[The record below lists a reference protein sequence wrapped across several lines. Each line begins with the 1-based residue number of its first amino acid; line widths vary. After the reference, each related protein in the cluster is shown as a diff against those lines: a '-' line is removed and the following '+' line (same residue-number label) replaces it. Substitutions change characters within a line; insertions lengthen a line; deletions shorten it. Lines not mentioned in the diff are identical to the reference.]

1 MHDALSIDGGGLKA
15 IVAQEG
21 ASNVDSNPNPASNSG
36 SGSGSVSD
44 ANSGVGPDSS
54 VGPDS
59 DFGANSGSSA
69 NLGFGPNPGTG
80 SNSVSESD
88 AETVRGS
95 YKQPGGKLV
104 SATVAVDAEGRIAH
118 VAFDGDYFAERTDG
132 RDVNLEAVAEALV
145 GLSIRSNIADL
156 QHVLEHAIP
165 QDVRLVGID
174 AQAMAFAVAR
184 AAAVF
189 TDSLA
194 LHNLREDEGSAWASV
209 LPDRFPE
216 NSAHPNHQIPL
227 TPQLIAERWEQLD
240 VHLEDPE
247 TAASQPYEP
256 AMQMALDD
264 VIARRTARGDLPP
277 LLRFWE
283 WAGPAV
289 ILGLN
294 QSVSNEV
301 DLARAR
307 ELGIAVVRRVT
318 GGGAMFVEPGNTITY
333 SLTAPLSFVA
343 GLSADDSYGL
353 CESWTFS
360 ALHSIGIAA
369 SHEPINDIS
378 SPAGKIGGAAQRRYP
393 APHQYRSGAA
403 ANGASDTN
411 AATAATAV
419 SAEHAADADTATS
432 APAAHAAAPGAIL
445 HHTTMAYD
453 IDANKMLQVLRINKE
468 KMSDKAVKSAAK
480 RVDPMKSQSG
490 MSRRQVLA
498 AFSRYLHE
506 NIPHIQS
513 IELPQDVI
521 DEARELASSKF
532 STPEWIHRIP

>member
-21 ASNVDSNPNPASNSG
+21 ASNADSNPNSASNSG

-44 ANSGVGPDSS
+44 TNSGT
-54 VGPDS
+54 GPDS
-59 DFGANSGSSA
+59 DFGANLGSSVSS
-69 NLGFGPNPGTG
+69 GVGP
-80 SNSVSESD
+80 NSVSESD

-403 ANGASDTN
+403 ANGVSDTN

-419 SAEHAADADTATS
+419 SATSGVSAEHPADADAATS
-432 APAAHAAAPGAIL
+432 VPPTHAAAPGAIL

-490 MSRRQVLA
+490 MSRRQVLS

-506 NIPHIQS
+506 NVPHIQS

>member
-15 IVAQEG
+15 IVAPMG
-21 ASNVDSNPNPASNSG
+21 
-36 SGSGSVSD
+36 
-44 ANSGVGPDSS
+44 
-54 VGPDS
+54 
-59 DFGANSGSSA
+59 
-69 NLGFGPNPGTG
+69 
-80 SNSVSESD
+80 ESD

-118 VAFDGDYFAERTDG
+118 VAFDGDYFAERADG
-132 RDVNLEAVAEALV
+132 RDVNLASVAEALV
-145 GLSIRSNIADL
+145 GLSVRSNIADL

-165 QDVRLVGID
+165 QNVRLVGID

-240 VHLEDPE
+240 VRLEDPE

-277 LLRFWE
+277 ILRFWE

-393 APHQYRSGAA
+393 APHQYRSSAA

-411 AATAATAV
+411 AAPAATPAVTSMSAV
-419 SAEHAADADTATS
+419 SAEHAADTGVSIS
-432 APAAHAAAPGAIL
+432 ALPAYVSASGAVL

-513 IELPQDVI
+513 IDLPADVI
-521 DEARELASSKF
+521 AEARELAASKF
-532 STPEWIHRIP
+532 STPEWTHRIP